1 MLLTVRDSD
10 SARAVK
16 RAHKSSGRTTW
27 IRGDLGFPL
36 ADVCRVGTTGS
47 SERRS
52 VTCKC
57 TEVGKGSIHDYVE
70 GTGPPRSAPRMT
82 QTTSQ
87 TRSQATGQ
95 STPKSKPTQQS
106 QRSTAPRRSRTRSP
120 RRSPENSD
128 VLVSAVVSTYLLTHL
143 HHVLQRAEYTAVQ
156 EGRGSQAANYAQLRK
171 VLCMDA
177 RSMEDASALG
187 QRDEGFEQAA

>member
-10 SARAVK
+10 SAREVK

-52 VTCKC
+52 DTRKC

-82 QTTSQ
+82 Q
-87 TRSQATGQ
+87 

-106 QRSTAPRRSRTRSP
+106 RRSTAPRRSRTR
-120 RRSPENSD
+120 RGPENSD

-187 QRDEGFEQAA
+187 QSDEGFEQAA